1 MTAAKGGYL
10 SCTHW
15 DSEPTPAP
23 LLAASRRK
31 PLHNYSVLKKRWMD
45 PQENQI
51 TMLDPVLDWKDVEF
65 LG

>member
-1 MTAAKGGYL
+1 M
-10 SCTHW
+10 HW

-31 PLHNYSVLKKRWMD
+31 PLHHYSVLKKRWMD